1 MTDKTPSEKFAE
13 VFFLRFVYPLLMVC
27 LLCVVGSFTYMACR
41 WFITP
46 SQSVA
51 SFSEYLDGEE
61 RAVKTLLTLGT
72 YTIGQADQ
80 QIAAVNTTRA
90 HVREFLRTR

>member
-1 MTDKTPSEKFAE
+1 MSYEHPPKDFADW
-13 VFFLRFVYPLLMVC
+13 FFQRFIFPFLMVC
-27 LLCVVGSFTYMACR
+27 LLCLAVSFTYMACR
-41 WFITP
+41 WLITP

-72 YTIGQADQ
+72 YTIGEADK

>member
-1 MTDKTPSEKFAE
+1 MNYEHPPKDFPDW
-13 VFFLRFVYPLLMVC
+13 FFQRFIAPFLMVC
-27 LLCVVGSFTYMACR
+27 LLCLAVSFTYMACR
-41 WFITP
+41 WLITP

-61 RAVKTLLTLGT
+61 RAVRTLFTLGT
-72 YTIGQADQ
+72 YTIGEADK
-80 QIAAVNTTRA
+80 QIAAVNTARA